1 MQIEIRPANKETL
14 RQYGTIPIVF
24 EVRSIL
30 ELHLIE
36 GGVGGIKLQEV
47 ELLEP
52 YIKDYDSLQGGNPET
67 WSTQFNLNNWA
78 VFLIEGQA
86 GYLAGAAVAF
96 DIPGLMMLEGRR
108 DQAVLWDIR
117 VHPDVRGRGLGTRLF
132 REALAWAKAQ
142 GCVNLVAE
150 TQNTNIPACRF
161 YTRQGCELRAI
172 DRFAYA
178 EEPNVAQEIMV
189 LWQKTLS

>member
-1 MQIEIRPANKETL
+1 
-14 RQYGTIPIVF
+14 
-24 EVRSIL
+24 
-30 ELHLIE
+30 
-36 GGVGGIKLQEV
+36 
-47 ELLEP
+47 
-52 YIKDYDSLQGGNPET
+52 
-67 WSTQFNLNNWA
+67 
-78 VFLIEGQA
+78 
-86 GYLAGAAVAF
+86 
-96 DIPGLMMLEGRR
+96 
-108 DQAVLWDIR
+108 